1 MHRLQFSAT
10 VLVSLPTVLGV
21 GILTPILI
29 SPAVSQSI
37 QIAQRPEF
45 TMPDSGDNS
54 TTPPTSEAPQTTS
67 SPMPST
73 TPTSA
78 PTPNPKPAQTATQ
91 NLTGDWVAVI
101 IDNSGK
107 PDFKHKNSLTQ
118 NGNQL
123 QLVSGISGDTFTGT
137 VSGQQVQIKFANGNN
152 AGTISSDG
160 NRIQFPDLLM
170 VRLGSTGCQTYEA
183 CQIP

>member
-1 MHRLQFSAT
+1 MRRIQFWAT

-21 GILTPILI
+21 GILTPVFI
-29 SPAVSQSI
+29 SPAISQST

-45 TMPDSGDNS
+45 TVPDSGGNS
-54 TTPPTSEAPQTTS
+54 TSPPTSEVPQTTP
-67 SPMPST
+67 SPARSA
-73 TPTSA
+73 TPTPV
-78 PTPNPKPAQTATQ
+78 PTPSPISAETATQ

-101 IDNSGK
+101 IDKSGK
-107 PDFKHKNSLTQ
+107 PDIKHKNSLTQ

-137 VSGQQVQIKFANGNN
+137 VSGEQVQIKFANGNN
-152 AGTISSDG
+152 VGTISSDG